1 MSGHNVRS
9 NLHQEGLGLGSTGG
23 SSCQG
28 LTSSGASGPEG
39 VSVSDEQG
47 MTGVMFERTEEP
59 PSSATSGV
67 GCAGAART
75 NSLRRGTR
83 RQGGWVLKG
92 SLLGLLRRHW
102 RDQDDPGAKT
112 TWGARKEQSARG
124 CRRWVVVASH
134 ASDKIPAES
143 STGGQPGVQ
152 GHSWSSPTR
161 RDTEARDGGR
171 GCLRGPEGDIQ
182 ESLWEQ

>member
-1 MSGHNVRS
+1 M
-9 NLHQEGLGLGSTGG
+9 
-23 SSCQG
+23 
-28 LTSSGASGPEG
+28 
-39 VSVSDEQG
+39 
-47 MTGVMFERTEEP
+47 
-59 PSSATSGV
+59 
-67 GCAGAART
+67 
-75 NSLRRGTR
+75 
-83 RQGGWVLKG
+83 LKG

-161 RDTEARDGGR
+161 RDTAARDGGR